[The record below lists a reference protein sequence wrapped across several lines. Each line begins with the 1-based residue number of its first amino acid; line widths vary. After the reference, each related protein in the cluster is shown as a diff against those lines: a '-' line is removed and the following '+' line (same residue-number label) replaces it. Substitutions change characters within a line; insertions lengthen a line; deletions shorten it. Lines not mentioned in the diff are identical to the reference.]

1 MRIAYINKSDTA
13 TIAASSEA
21 AGLVAS
27 NLKTNYK
34 TEIWRSTGTSATLT
48 VVWPA
53 GKQVSVVSLPFCSL
67 SSSATVRIR
76 MYTLA
81 SDASPSYDSGVVV
94 ALPPIPLTEWPW
106 GSTTLGVN
114 SYAFGS
120 KATMVKWVPV
130 GAYEKIVIDLNDSL
144 NPLGYIEAGRL
155 FISSYYEFEINADLG
170 AQAGTTDNS
179 TQYRNDASDLL
190 TDRSFQFKTLSFSL
204 SSLKPLDRVQLSNIL
219 KVSALSGP
227 VLVSLL
233 PEYSDVQLEQDY
245 QIYGKLTSLSAI
257 SITQIDRFSG
267 SVELQEA

>member
-1 MRIAYINKSDTA
+1 
-13 TIAASSEA
+13 
-21 AGLVAS
+21 
-27 NLKTNYK
+27 
-34 TEIWRSTGTSATLT
+34 
-48 VVWPA
+48 
-53 GKQVSVVSLPFCSL
+53 
-67 SSSATVRIR
+67 

-81 SDASPSYDSGVVV
+81 SGTSPSYDSGTVV

-130 GAYEKIVIDLNDSL
+130 GSYEKIVIDLDDSL
-144 NPLGYIEAGRL
+144 NPLGFIEAGRL
-155 FISSYYEFEINADLG
+155 FISSHYEFQLNADWG
-170 AQAGTTDNS
+170 AQAGVTDSS

-204 SSLKPLDRVQLSNIL
+204 SSLKPLDRTQLSNIF
-219 KVSALSGP
+219 KVAALSGP

-233 PEYSDVQLEQDY
+233 PEYTDAQLEQEY
-245 QIYGKLTSLSAI
+245 QIYGKLSNLSAI

-267 SVELQEA
+267 SVELQEV